1 MRLAFL
7 LSLLICQKDT
17 ARFDEAS
24 SPNDV
29 IDMMIV
35 YEKQKS
41 PADGVKNTC
50 RGRIWFLG
58 SRLEQIEFLGPADSR
73 PAIIDPQFGE
83 NVTGVGAKGVG
94 RDDQLAS
101 NFGAA

>member
-41 PADGVKNTC
+41 PADGVRT
-50 RGRIWFLG
+50 
-58 SRLEQIEFLGPADSR
+58 PA
-73 PAIIDPQFGE
+73 
-83 NVTGVGAKGVG
+83 GVGFGFWGVG
-94 RDDQLAS
+94 
-101 NFGAA
+101 

>member
-35 YEKQKS
+35 L
-41 PADGVKNTC
+41 KNKNP
-50 RGRIWFLG
+50 R
-58 SRLEQIEFLGPADSR
+58 QM
-73 PAIIDPQFGE
+73 
-83 NVTGVGAKGVG
+83 V
-94 RDDQLAS
+94 
-101 NFGAA
+101 

>member
-29 IDMMIV
+29 IDIMIV
-35 YEKQKS
+35 FEKQKS
-41 PADGVKNTC
+41 PADGLRT
-50 RGRIWFLG
+50 
-58 SRLEQIEFLGPADSR
+58 PA
-73 PAIIDPQFGE
+73 
-83 NVTGVGAKGVG
+83 GVGFGFFGVG
-94 RDDQLAS
+94 
-101 NFGAA
+101 

>member
-1 MRLAFL
+1 MRLAFF

-29 IDMMIV
+29 IDIV
-35 YEKQKS
+35 IDIETTKIPGKWF
-41 PADGVKNTC
+41 KNTC
-50 RGRIWFLG
+50 RGRIWVFWG
-58 SRLEQIEFLGPADSR
+58 RLEQIQFLGPADSR

-83 NVTGVGAKGVG
+83 NVSGVGAKSVG
-94 RDDQLAS
+94 RDDQLTG